1 MLLSNMKSGSSITD
15 DVLREIF
22 SAENVERTRPIV
34 ERMARR
40 AAREAKVAI
49 ARMDRA
55 ILKYSTK

>member
-1 MLLSNMKSGSSITD
+1 MKSGSSITD